1 MSLES
6 SNSWKEYWFSLYEI
20 CEGFLSSLNQILI
33 GVIWINNVIQEII
46 TQIDKI
52 IKNFSVEIP
61 TEIEELK
68 KMLSGNIENFLDK
81 EKSKTYQF
89 YDTEASW
96 LELYRD
102 TLKNFKEKYKNEEKL
117 LAFLISIEA
126 KFNDILKAI
135 YINNLEVKI
144 THMQNNGKL
153 KTLLKQLKEQKEVEE
168 IRKEEDEQKKF
179 QTRSAI
185 RGFLELIRKYKDFFP
200 ENREYQAK
208 IENFEKQFKGNY
220 KKLLEEVQWKTSIPL
235 QVKSEQLDLFEPDK

>member
-6 SNSWKEYWFSLYEI
+6 SNSWKEYWFPLYEI
-20 CEGFLSSLNQILI
+20 CKGFLSSLNQILI

-102 TLKNFKEKYKNEEKL
+102 TLKNFKEKYKNEEEL
-117 LAFLISIEA
+117 LNLLISIEE
-126 KFNDILKAI
+126 KFNNILKAI
-135 YINNLEVKI
+135 FFNNLEVKI
-144 THMQNNGKL
+144 THMQNSNKL
-153 KTLLKQLKEQKEVEE
+153 KILLKELKEQRELENIWEE
-168 IRKEEDEQKKF
+168 QDSQKRFK
-179 QTRSAI
+179 TRSAI
-185 RGFLELIRKYKDFFP
+185 KDFIILIEKYKDLFP
-200 ENREYQAK
+200 EDEKYQAK
-208 IENFEKQFKGNY
+208 IEQFEEQFKKNY
-220 KKLLEEVQWKTSIPL
+220 KKLWEEIQWKTKNSYQIKL
-235 QVKSEQLDLFEPDK
+235 EQLELFENK